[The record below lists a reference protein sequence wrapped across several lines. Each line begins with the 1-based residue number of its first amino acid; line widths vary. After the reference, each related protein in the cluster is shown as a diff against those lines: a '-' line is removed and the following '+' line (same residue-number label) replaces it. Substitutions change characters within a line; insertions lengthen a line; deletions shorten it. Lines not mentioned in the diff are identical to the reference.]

1 MTRVSLLCAA
11 LCLHGVSALAQV
23 ADSVSFPEVRV
34 EAFRIV
40 RAIGTSQTDT
50 DTALL
55 HHMAHRDLSALLQL
69 QGNIQVRNY
78 SPGGISTFSMRGT
91 TAGHTQVLWMGITIN
106 DPMLGVSDLGT
117 MPLNGLGGVR
127 LLHGAAAMPH
137 HAGGIGGTIELIED
151 GQRTSDG
158 ITVGIQGEAAAFGT
172 YSGGLNLK
180 LRKRKVWAN
189 TAFNYLIAE
198 NDFTYRDLGTIG
210 HPEKRMD
217 HASVRQ
223 TALVQGIGF
232 DIDQRHSISAHLR
245 YAETDRLLPAT
256 MLMASTQETLFD
268 RDVWLAVRF
277 ARNGKKS
284 ELEVTSAYIR
294 GEQEYFGN
302 DSRLYPYL
310 YQGSRNIVRYNHRLH
325 RKLELRTGVDI
336 TSENARSDS
345 VYADRDVW
353 RHWQAAFASLIYSP
367 TSWLRGQALVRED
380 VIDGRFSPV
389 QTLVGVEADALKWL
403 QLSANVS
410 RNFRAPTLNDLHWN
424 PGGNPDLGSE
434 TGFSMEAGMRLHRQ
448 WTRFGGEL
456 RADWF
461 RNDVDNW
468 ILWTPVEGGLWSPR
482 NMRRVLAQGVETR
495 LNLHGTIGKVR
506 LGLNAEYQY
515 TRSTV
520 RDSDVPNDNAIG
532 HQLIYV
538 PMHSMRGHLSAQWKG
553 LLVMYGHFWTGSRFT
568 ASDNT
573 ASLPPFHVGWA
584 SASYHL
590 PIKKHA
596 VRVGCGIDNI
606 FNEQYQMIAWRP
618 MPGRTWRVSL
628 AYTFTSVGKLK
639 IEN

>member
-1 MTRVSLLCAA
+1 MTRVSLLCTA
-11 LCLHGVSALAQV
+11 LCLWCASASAQV

-55 HHMAHRDLSALLQL
+55 QHMAHRDLSALLQL
-69 QGNIQVRNY
+69 QGNVQVRNY

-106 DPMLGVSDLGT
+106 DPMLGISDLGT

-137 HAGGIGGTIELIED
+137 HSGGIGGTIELIEE
-151 GQRTSDG
+151 GPRTTDG
-158 ITVGIQGEAAAFGT
+158 ITVAASGEAAAFGT

-180 LRKRKVWAN
+180 LRKGKVWAN
-189 TAFNYLIAE
+189 TAFNYLTAE

-210 HPEKRMD
+210 HPEKRME

-232 DIDQRHSISAHLR
+232 DMDEKHSISAHLR
-245 YAETDRLLPAT
+245 YSETDRLLPAT

-268 RDVWLAVRF
+268 RDVWLALRF
-277 ARNGKKS
+277 RRMGERS

-302 DSRLYPYL
+302 DGKHYPYL
-310 YQGSRNIVRYNHRLH
+310 YQGSRNIVRHRLRLH
-325 RKLELRTGVDI
+325 RKLELLTGVDI

-345 VYADRDVW
+345 VYANQDVW
-353 RHWQAAFASLIYSP
+353 RHWQAAFASLTWRP
-367 TSWLRGQALVRED
+367 VGWLRGQALVRED

-389 QTLVGVEADALKWL
+389 QALGGVEADALKWL

-424 PGGNPDLGSE
+424 PGGNPDLSSE
-434 TGFSMEAGMRLHRQ
+434 TGFSMEAGLKFRRR
-448 WTRFGGEL
+448 WERFGFEV
-456 RADWF
+456 RADWY

-482 NMRRVLAQGVETR
+482 NMRRVLAQGVETGM
-495 LNLHGTIGKVR
+495 NAHAMAGKVR
-506 LGLNAEYQY
+506 FGVNAEYQY

-520 RDSDVPNDNAIG
+520 RESDVPNDNAVG
-532 HQLIYV
+532 NQLIYI
-538 PMHSMRGHLSAQWKG
+538 PMHSMRSHVSVQWKG
-553 LLVMYGHFWTGSRFT
+553 LLVMYGHFWTGARFT

-573 ASLPPFHVGWA
+573 ASLPPFFVAWA

-596 VRVGCGIDNI
+596 VRVGFAMDNI
-606 FNEQYQMIAWRP
+606 LDLQYQMIAWRP
-618 MPGRTWRVSL
+618 MPGRGWRVSL
-628 AYTFTSVGKLK
+628 VYAFSSGEKLK